1 MIWNRKEI
9 KSMKVMRN
17 NMVLNER
24 LEQFTSEIQ
33 NQKSKLLKLK
43 GVKEQL
49 ESQLEEESKEL
60 EGLEQEQKLNTQAN
74 LFMLS
79 EIVERRQKHLQAIEE
94 IATAALQQIY
104 GEEYSLRFETFEEQR
119 KDGLNNFKIE
129 IKIVSPHDG
138 DFMET
143 GLLNERGGGLI
154 EVVSFALRIAAL
166 KWLKYNGPILLDEA
180 WKSMSNDYKIDNVVN
195 FLREVTDSTGRQVIL
210 VTHMVEKFGPEADNI
225 VQIVKSN
232 GIASPLNIN
241 YESLNLNGS
250 ELEAYE
256 T

>member
-1 MIWNRKEI
+1 
-9 KSMKVMRN
+9 MRN
-17 NMVLNER
+17 EMTLNER
-24 LEQFTSEIQ
+24 IEKFSSDITSHKQ
-33 NQKSKLLKLK
+33 NLLKLK

-49 ESQLEEESKEL
+49 EKQLEEESSEL
-60 EGLEQEQKLNTQAN
+60 TGIIDEQKLNAQAN

-79 EIVERRQKHLQAIEE
+79 EIVERRQKHLSAIEE

-104 GEEYSLRFETFEEQR
+104 GTDYSLRFETFEEQR

-138 DFMET
+138 DYMET

-180 WKSMSNDYKIDNVVN
+180 WKSMSNDYKIDQVVN

-210 VTHMVEKFGPEADNI
+210 VTHMVDKFGPEADNI
-225 VQIVKSN
+225 VQITKSN
-232 GIASPLNIN
+232 GIATPKNIN
-241 YESLNLNGS
+241 YESLELYGS